1 MQPLETLSSGSLRQ
15 MRSTMPVV
23 TPAEDPAGNFLG
35 PLESE
40 VMHAVWR
47 AVGPISVREVVDE
60 LNDGRGQQLAYTTVM
75 TVMSRLAEKDM
86 LKRRHEGRGYVYEAT
101 AEDTAG
107 LAVRGVIRDFGDA
120 AMAQF
125 LEEAKADPQ
134 VLRRL
139 RRIMREE
146 S

>member
-1 MQPLETLSSGSLRQ
+1 MYDTAVVESG
-15 MRSTMPVV
+15 TM
-23 TPAEDPAGNFLG
+23 ARDRGDPADSFLG

-40 VMHAVWR
+40 VMDVVW
-47 AVGPISVREVVDE
+47 AAAKPVSVRDVVDK
-60 LNDGRGQQLAYTTVM
+60 LNNGRGQRLAYTTVM
-75 TVMSRLAEKDM
+75 TVMSRLADKDV
-86 LKRRHEGRGYVYEAT
+86 LTRRREGRGYVYEAT
-101 AEDTAG
+101 AEDAAG

-134 VLRRL
+134 ALRRL
-139 RRIMREE
+139 RRLLREE

>member
-1 MQPLETLSSGSLRQ
+1 MNVIWGAAK
-15 MRSTMPVV
+15 PVSV
-23 TPAEDPAGNFLG
+23 
-35 PLESE
+35 
-40 VMHAVWR
+40 R
-47 AVGPISVREVVDE
+47 AVVDR
-60 LNDGRGQQLAYTTVM
+60 LNDGRKPKLAYTTVM
-75 TVMSRLAEKDM
+75 TVMSRLADKGV
-86 LKRRHEGRGYVYEAT
+86 LARRREGRSYAYEAT
-101 AEDTAG
+101 AEDVAG

-139 RRIMREE
+139 RRLLREE

>member
-1 MQPLETLSSGSLRQ
+1 M
-15 MRSTMPVV
+15 
-23 TPAEDPAGNFLG
+23 PAEQRDPADRFLG

-40 VMHAVWR
+40 VMDVVWGT
-47 AVGPISVREVVDE
+47 AKPTSVREVVDQ
-60 LNDGRGQQLAYTTVM
+60 LNDGRKPKLAYTTVM
-75 TVMSRLAEKDM
+75 TVMSRLADKDV
-86 LKRRHEGRGYVYEAT
+86 LTRRRKGRGYVYEAT
-101 AEDTAG
+101 AEDAAG

-134 VLRRL
+134 ALRRL
-139 RRIMREE
+139 RRLLREE

>member
-1 MQPLETLSSGSLRQ
+1 MDIVWDLAK
-15 MRSTMPVV
+15 PV
-23 TPAEDPAGNFLG
+23 T
-35 PLESE
+35 
-40 VMHAVWR
+40 
-47 AVGPISVREVVDE
+47 VREVVDR
-60 LNDGRGQQLAYTTVM
+60 LNLGRKSPLAYTTVM
-75 TVMSRLAEKDM
+75 TVMSRLAAKEM
-86 LKRRHEGRGYVYEAT
+86 LSRRREGRGYVYEAT

-139 RRIMREE
+139 RRLLREE